1 MTTVREKPAS
11 ADDLRPGMMGDV
23 APVGTISTLVGRDAE
38 LAELS
43 STLGIR
49 TTRVEARPAAGAQAN
64 VVLLAGDAGV
74 GKTRLLTAL
83 RDAAFAESW
92 QVVAGH
98 CLDFGDS
105 ALPYLPFSEVMGRL
119 AADLP
124 EVVDTVA
131 GMHPGLSRLQPG
143 RRMLSGE
150 TGEAGQG
157 TVDRADIFEAVHALL
172 ECAAEKA
179 PLLLVIED
187 AHWAD
192 QSTRDLISFLCSR
205 PFTEPVAMVVS
216 YRAEDLHRRHPLRAQ
231 VAEWGRVRGVHRMLL
246 DPLGPAAVRA
256 LIRELHPEALPES
269 GVSDIVQR
277 AEGNAFFVE
286 ELVGAAWD
294 SRVPD
299 DLADL
304 LLVRLDRL
312 DETGRQIVRAI
323 SAAGRKITHDLLVEA
338 SGVDPDDLDRALRGA
353 IDSHVLVTAGDDSY
367 AFRHAL
373 LAEAIYDD
381 LLPGE
386 RVRLHASYAE
396 ALRDGRARG
405 TAAELARHARAAMD
419 FETALKASVQAGDEA
434 RAVGGP
440 DEAARHYEH
449 ALEIAADPKLAV
461 GVEVAPL
468 VVKAGDA
475 LVANGQ
481 MHRALTLLERHL
493 ASLGDETEPTDR
505 AQLHLAAASTALLFD
520 NDSDWRRHA
529 EDGLALIPAEPTR
542 ERAKLLALFARVML
556 ADDDKQRA
564 RDAALEA
571 LALSERHNLP
581 KTAADVTTTIVGL
594 DKKAPMEELQVALED
609 AVRRARDT
617 GAVNAEMRALFILG
631 RAHQDRG
638 HFPEACEA
646 FARATTRANELGLP
660 WAPYAFDARF
670 MHAQIAFTVGMWE
683 SVLSLTDMAGQS
695 PPPVSEALLLAL
707 RLAVGSARGENH
719 LAGLKR
725 LRKQW
730 HREGVVAIFSAPVEV
745 ETFGRA
751 GKPRSVVEVHDLLI
765 DTLAPNWGE
774 FFQARVRLSA
784 VTIAALSDCVPVMS
798 SDERKAFGDVAE
810 RLLVAGHRVLESRAE
825 SQVLWGPEGRAWAK
839 RLDAEILRWR
849 WLVGVDSPPLE
860 DLTEVWRETV
870 TCFEDLGNPHELA
883 WSQARLA
890 SVLRASGDPAA
901 ARELADR
908 ARQVATGLAAQP
920 LVDLLKQ
927 LGSTPVR
934 ADSTAST
941 TLTPRETEIL
951 TLVAAGR
958 TNGEIARQLFIS
970 TKTVSVHVSNVL
982 GKLGAAGRTEAA
994 AIARR
999 RGLIAD

>member
-1 MTTVREKPAS
+1 MTIVREKPAS
-11 ADDLRPGMMGDV
+11 EPDLRTGMMGDV
-23 APVGTISTLVGRDAE
+23 APVGTMSTLVGRDAE

-49 TTRVEARPAAGAQAN
+49 TTGVGARPRSDGQPN
-64 VVLLAGDAGV
+64 IVLLAGDAGV

-83 RDAAFAESW
+83 RDVAFAEKW

-131 GMHPGLSRLQPG
+131 EVHPGLSRLQPG

-150 TGEAGQG
+150 FGGSGQG

-172 ECAAEKA
+172 ECAAEKT

-192 QSTRDLISFLCSR
+192 QSTRDLVSFLCSR
-205 PFTEPVAMVVS
+205 PFAEPVAIVVS

-231 VAEWGRVRGVHRMLL
+231 VAEWTRVRGVHRMLL
-246 DPLGPAAVRA
+246 EPLGPAAVRA
-256 LIRELHPEALPES
+256 MIRELHPEELPES
-269 GVSDIVQR
+269 GVSDIVHR

-312 DETGRQIVRAI
+312 DDTGRQIVRAI
-323 SAAGRKITHDLLVEA
+323 SAAGRRITHDLLVEA
-338 SGVDPDDLDRALRGA
+338 SGVDPDLLDRALRSA
-353 IDSHVLVTAGDDSY
+353 IDSHVLITTGADSY

-386 RVRLHASYAE
+386 RVRLHASYA
-396 ALRDGRARG
+396 AVLRDGRARG

-419 FETALKASVQAGDEA
+419 FETALAASIQAGDEA
-434 RAVGGP
+434 MAVGGP

-449 ALEIAADPKLAV
+449 ALEIVADPKLAAD
-461 GVEVAPL
+461 VEVAPL
-468 VVKAGDA
+468 VVKASDA

-481 MHRALTLLERHL
+481 VVRALSLLERHL
-493 ASLGDETEPTDR
+493 ATLGEETPPADR
-505 AQLHLAAASTALLFD
+505 AHLHLAAAHTANHFD
-520 NDSDWRRHA
+520 NDADWLKHA
-529 EDGLALIPAEPTR
+529 QDGLALIPAEPTR
-542 ERAKLLALFARVML
+542 ERAKLLALYSRVML
-556 ADDDKQRA
+556 ASDDKRHA
-564 RDAALEA
+564 RDAAMEA

-594 DKKAPMEELQVALED
+594 DKKAPMEELRVALED
-609 AVRRARDT
+609 AARRARET
-617 GAVNAEMRALFILG
+617 GAVNAELRALFLLG

-638 HFPEACEA
+638 HFPEACAA
-646 FARATTRANELGLP
+646 FARTTARAAEVGLP
-660 WAPYAFDARF
+660 WAPYAFDARL
-670 MHAQIAFTVGMWE
+670 MHAQVAFAVGMWE

-695 PPPVSEALLLAL
+695 PPPVSEALLLAF
-707 RLAVGSARGENH
+707 RLSVLSARGENQ

-725 LRKQW
+725 LRKHW
-730 HREGVVAIFSAPVEV
+730 RRDGLVAIFSAPVEIDS
-745 ETFGRA
+745 FGRA
-751 GKPRSVVEVHDLLI
+751 GKPASVVEVHDLLV

-774 FFQARVRLSA
+774 IFQARVRLSA
-784 VTIAALSDCVPVMS
+784 VTIGALSDCVPVMS
-798 SDERKAFGDVAE
+798 SDDRSTYGEVAE
-810 RLLVAGHRVLESRAE
+810 KLLSVGHRVLESRAE
-825 SQVLWGPEGRAWAK
+825 AQTLWGPEGRAWGK

-849 WLVGVDSPPLE
+849 WLVGVDTPPLE
-860 DLTEVWRETV
+860 DLTDVWKETV
-870 TCFEDLGNPHELA
+870 TAFEDLGNPHELA
-883 WSQARLA
+883 WSRARLA
-890 SVLRASGDPAA
+890 SVLRASGDLNA
-901 ARELADR
+901 ARELADQ
-908 ARQVATGLAAQP
+908 AREVAAGLGAKP
-920 LVDLLKQ
+920 LIELLTQ

-934 ADSTAST
+934 ASSTAST
-941 TLTPRETEIL
+941 SLTPRETEIL

-958 TNGEIARQLFIS
+958 TNGEIAKQLFIS
-970 TKTVSVHVSNVL
+970 AKTVSVHVSNVL

-999 RGLIAD
+999 RGLIPD

>member
-1 MTTVREKPAS
+1 MAPA
-11 ADDLRPGMMGDV
+11 
-23 APVGTISTLVGRDAE
+23 GTMSTLVGRDAE

-43 STLGIR
+43 STLGILP
-49 TTRVEARPAAGAQAN
+49 TRVEARPGADAQPH

-83 RDAAFAESW
+83 RDVAFAEGW

-131 GMHPGLSRLQPG
+131 GLHPGLSRLQPG

-150 TGEAGQG
+150 LGEPGQA

-172 ECAAEKA
+172 ERAAEKA

-205 PFTEPVAMVVS
+205 PFVPPVGVVIS

-231 VAEWGRVRGVHRMLL
+231 VAEWTRVRGVHRMLL
-246 DPLGPAAVRA
+246 EPLGPVAVRA

-269 GVSDIVQR
+269 GVSDIVLR

-312 DETGRQIVRAI
+312 DDTGRQVVRAI

-338 SGVDPDDLDRALRGA
+338 SGVKPDDLDRALRSA

-440 DEAARHYEH
+440 DESARHYEH

-468 VVKAGDA
+468 VVKASEA

-493 ASLGDETEPTDR
+493 ASLGDETEPVDR
-505 AQLHLAAASTALLFD
+505 AQLHLAAAHTALLFD
-520 NDSDWRRHA
+520 SDTDWLKHA
-529 EDGLALIPAEPTR
+529 EDGLALTPAEPTR

-556 ADDDKQRA
+556 ASDDKQRA
-564 RDAALEA
+564 RDAAVEA

-581 KTAADVTTTIVGL
+581 KTAADVTTTIIGL
-594 DKKAPMEELQVALED
+594 DKQAPMEELQVALEE
-609 AVRRARDT
+609 AVQRARTT
-617 GAVNAEMRALFILG
+617 GAVNAELRALFILG

-646 FARATTRANELGLP
+646 FAQAATRAAEAGVP
-660 WAPYAFDARF
+660 WAPYAFDSRF

-695 PPPVSEALLLAL
+695 PPPVSEALLLTL
-707 RLAVGSARGENH
+707 RLAVGSARGENQ
-719 LAGLKR
+719 LAALKR
-725 LRKQW
+725 LRKHW
-730 HREGVVAIFSAPVEV
+730 SREGVVAIFSAPVEI
-745 ETFGRA
+745 EAFGRA
-751 GKPRSVVEVHDLLI
+751 GRPQAAVEAHDLLV
-765 DTLAPNWGE
+765 DTLSPNWGE

-784 VTIAALSDCVPVMS
+784 VTIAALSESVPVMS
-798 SDERKAFGDVAE
+798 SDDRATYAEVAE
-810 RLLVAGHRVLESRAE
+810 RLLAAGHRALESRAE
-825 SQVLWGPEGRAWAK
+825 AQVLWGPEGRAWAK
-839 RLDAEILRWR
+839 RLDAELLRWR
-849 WLVGVDSPPLE
+849 WLVGVDTPPLE
-860 DLTEVWRETV
+860 ELTEVWRETV
-870 TCFEDLGNPHELA
+870 TLFEDLGNPHELA
-883 WSQARLA
+883 WSRARLA

-901 ARELADR
+901 AREVADR
-908 ARQVATGLAAQP
+908 ARQAAASLGATP
-920 LVDLLKQ
+920 LIEVLKL

-934 ADSTAST
+934 AASTGSTA
-941 TLTPRETEIL
+941 LTPRETEIL

-958 TNGEIARQLFIS
+958 TNGEIAKQLFIS
-970 TKTVSVHVSNVL
+970 AKTVSVHVSNVL